1 LANLS
6 GEYLLFAEKHKNSHK
21 IIINYQTNAGKNN
34 YNLEILITD
43 VILLYVIE
51 KKEGMAMSEK
61 KGILL
66 ETGTNEFEIVEFS
79 IGPVSYGINVAKVRE
94 VINPMPVTKMPNVHT
109 WVDGIFTLRGKV
121 MPLVNLPRCLG
132 AQSTT
137 NSPKVIVSEL
147 NNFYVAFL
155 VDEVS
160 RIHRISWTAMEPPPN
175 IANSDMVVGIIK
187 MAEKMVVL
195 LDFEKIVADINPEMN
210 EKFNQITSASA
221 NIMDIRKNKTILVA
235 EDSKLL
241 RDLLLGTLHTAGYPN
256 VILTESGQDAWNT
269 IERLMKNSDEPIENK
284 VQLVITDI
292 EMPQMDGHHL
302 TKRIKEHEKLKH
314 LPVIIFSSLINEE
327 MRLKGISI
335 GANGQ
340 VSKPEIAMLID
351 LVDKFIL

>member
-1 LANLS
+1 
-6 GEYLLFAEKHKNSHK
+6 
-21 IIINYQTNAGKNN
+21 
-34 YNLEILITD
+34 
-43 VILLYVIE
+43 
-51 KKEGMAMSEK
+51 MSEK

-94 VINPMPVTKMPNVHT
+94 VINPLPVTKMPNVHP
-109 WVDGIFTLRGKV
+109 WVDGIFTLRGRV

-132 AQSTT
+132 AESSTT
-137 NSPKVIVSEL
+137 SPKVIVSEL
-147 NNFYVAFL
+147 NNYFVAFL

-160 RIHRISWTAMEPPPN
+160 RIHRISWTSMEQPPN
-175 IANSDMVVGIIK
+175 IANSEMVVGIIK

-210 EKFNQITSASA
+210 EKFNQITSAA
-221 NIMDIRKNKTILVA
+221 PNIMDIRKNKTLLVA
-235 EDSKLL
+235 EDSRML
-241 RDLLLGTLHTAGYPN
+241 RDLLLGTLHNAGYAN
-256 VILTESGQDAWNT
+256 VILAENGQDAWQT
-269 IERLMKNSDEPIENK
+269 IEKLAADGEPIENK
-284 VQLVITDI
+284 LQLVITDI

-302 TKRIKEHEKLKH
+302 TKRIKENEKLKH

-327 MRLKGISI
+327 MRLKGQSI

-340 VSKPEIAMLID
+340 VSKPEIVELID